1 MAKPTRYTWQDRRR
15 KRIDLD
21 VPVRAGALLRHQ
33 NKLRQMYIQKSILA
47 CQALRRCVELEQTLE
62 GILSV
67 SQEVLGKP
75 MADAPRTD
83 YLYSYRYLRGMAEDL
98 QRNLELERR
107 ISASLR
113 EELAL
118 QTGRGEA
125 GDLL

>member
-1 MAKPTRYTWQDRRR
+1 MAKPTRYS
-15 KRIDLD
+15 RID
-21 VPVRAGALLRHQ
+21 RTRKALGIQFRTRIPSLLHQ
-33 NKLRQMYIQKSILA
+33 RNYLSILHIQKSILA
-47 CQALRRCVELEQTLE
+47 AQALRRCVELEQTLE